1 MRGEKFQSFSLNHIE
16 ILTFK
21 YMQFNFFF
29 FEISINKIQK
39 LCPER
44 NKIKF

>member
-29 FEISINKIQK
+29 LRYQ
-39 LCPER
+39 
-44 NKIKF
+44 